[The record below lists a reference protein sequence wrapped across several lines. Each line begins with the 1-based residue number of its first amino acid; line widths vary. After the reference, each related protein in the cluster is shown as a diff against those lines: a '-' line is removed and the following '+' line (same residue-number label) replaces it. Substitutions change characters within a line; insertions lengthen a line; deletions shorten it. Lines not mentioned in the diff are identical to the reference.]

1 MKKILLGMAAVLLA
15 CGVVLAADDAAKK
28 EDAKGSDK
36 AKKIVLLNFGKGD
49 QFNAGAG
56 VGSQSLSEEHLT
68 GKEKMRMKVTGN
80 VGILGLTKNVD
91 WSKFNYIVF
100 NAFLTG
106 DKPWSG
112 MMLLGDKQSYA
123 KWGRNYVETSFSL
136 KPGENKEVHIGIEGL
151 YSSYASRALDMTNM
165 QAFIVYGEQQ
175 LPETYFG
182 NFYLVYEEE

>member
-1 MKKILLGMAAVLLA
+1 MKKVLFSLFAIALA
-15 CGVVLAADDAAKK
+15 CGISFAADKEGAKK
-28 EDAKGSDK
+28 DDAKDSK
-36 AKKIVLLNFGKGD
+36 AKKVVLVNFAKGD
-49 QFNAGAG
+49 QFNNVNGE
-56 VGSQSLSEEHLT
+56 QSLSEEHLT
-68 GKEKMRMKVTGN
+68 GNEKMRMKVKGS
-80 VGILGLTKNVD
+80 VGMSGLSKNVD
-91 WSKFNYIVF
+91 WSKFNYLVF

-151 YSSYASRALDMTNM
+151 YSSYASRALEMTNM
-165 QAFIVYGEQQ
+165 QCFIVYGEQK

>member
-49 QFNAGAG
+49 QFNAGDG
-56 VGSQSLSEEHLT
+56 MGSQSLSEEHLV

-80 VGILGLTKNVD
+80 VGINGLTKNVD
-91 WSKFNYIVF
+91 WSKFNYLVF

-165 QAFIVYGEQQ
+165 QCFIVYGEQK